1 MHCSCRRSAD
11 SDGSTTESSVTLHPE
26 PGASVLVQ
34 TSKFR
39 HVTGQTCARIGQSA
53 AVGTQTQRTCARL
66 SIACLCCML
75 AHLHRSLC
83 TDLWSPAIA
92 ANRSEGSDVH
102 TQATH
107 HLEEV
112 TVGGVFTPRRNS
124 NLGQRR
130 FFKLHQS
137 VLLELPSVPLVQL
150 LQLGPEQP

>member
-1 MHCSCRRSAD
+1 
-11 SDGSTTESSVTLHPE
+11 
-26 PGASVLVQ
+26 
-34 TSKFR
+34 
-39 HVTGQTCARIGQSA
+39 
-53 AVGTQTQRTCARL
+53 
-66 SIACLCCML
+66 ML

-102 TQATH
+102 MQATH

-112 TVGGVFTPRRNS
+112 TVGGVFTPRRNI
-124 NLGQRR
+124 GQRHL
-130 FFKLHQS
+130 FKLHQS